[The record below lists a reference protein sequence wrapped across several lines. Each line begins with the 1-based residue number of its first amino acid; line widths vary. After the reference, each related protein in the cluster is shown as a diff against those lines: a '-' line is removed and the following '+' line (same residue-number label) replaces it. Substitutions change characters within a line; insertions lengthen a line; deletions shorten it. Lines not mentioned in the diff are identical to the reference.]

1 MHVYKT
7 LYREAA
13 SAYFSFRWWTCKI
26 RRNHFEE
33 TQSHP
38 TSSMSFSIYNGTKI
52 LSTKQERQTTIL
64 GWLNI
69 FWSKYE
75 THAYKENMLYR
86 HALKEML
93 LAYLSNIN
101 DATFPTLDLSRDRER
116 NDLQFE
122 ELYYYISFTLSTL
135 SIYHLI
141 YTKSSS

>member
-1 MHVYKT
+1 
-7 LYREAA
+7 
-13 SAYFSFRWWTCKI
+13 
-26 RRNHFEE
+26 
-33 TQSHP
+33 
-38 TSSMSFSIYNGTKI
+38 MSFSIYNGTKI

-141 YTKSSS
+141 YTKSSSWRTLLLCLLHRYEQPNYHTSLVETPTEAQLSSYLLPEPYF